1 VVNEV
6 LGRGMSEDV
15 RNVPGF
21 VGEFFFSLGGF
32 DKSGKIVAEYV
43 SKIRCIYIQVQK
55 VYVLYLFLG
64 NPVIFLKEFFGGG
77 RGWPWVVGPLPSP
90 PPEYRGR
97 GQRDRGVPRKGLE
110 ARRSTKDASSCR
122 MMLLGADCGRS

>member
-32 DKSGKIVAEYV
+32 DEPGKISSEYV
-43 SKIRCIYIQVQK
+43 WNIRCIYIQVQK

-64 NPVIFLKEFFGGG
+64 NRRIFLKKFLGG
-77 RGWPWVVGPLPSP
+77 RRGIE
-90 PPEYRGR
+90 EYLGR
-97 GQRDRGVPRKGLE
+97 VWKQGGLQKM
-110 ARRSTKDASSCR
+110 RRLA
-122 MMLLGADCGRS
+122 G